1 MQHDRFHR
9 LVPLTGIAAGLLLA
23 VGIALT
29 IGEPSG
35 DHPSA
40 QSVAGWY
47 GDHQNVEVLA
57 SLVLAPLVSLLL
69 LFYTAGLR
77 AVLRSGEAGEST
89 WSTVVGGATPLV
101 AFSLLLM
108 SATDLAI
115 SVAADHGETDVART
129 IYMVNQFSWLP
140 WAAPTAAMLLA
151 TGIGGLRT
159 AALGKPLAW
168 ISIVLGVVCVSPG
181 GMFVFLALPLW
192 LIATGTV
199 LYRRAGAPAP
209 LAVAVPALS

>member
-35 DHPSA
+35 DNPSA

-47 GDHQNVEVLA
+47 GDHRTVEVVA

-69 LFYTAGLR
+69 FFYTAGLR

-89 WSTVVGGATPLV
+89 WSTVVGATTPLV

-108 SATDLAI
+108 SATDLAV
-115 SVAADHGETDVART
+115 STAADNGEPALART
-129 IYMVNQFSWLP
+129 IYMVSQFSWLP

-159 AALGKPLAW
+159 VALGKPLAW
-168 ISIVLGVVCVSPG
+168 ISIVLGLICVSPG
-181 GMFVFLALPLW
+181 GMVVFLALPLW
-192 LIATGTV
+192 LIATGVV
-199 LYRRAGAPAP
+199 LYRRASVAAPAP
-209 LAVAVPALS
+209 VAVPALS

>member
-1 MQHDRFHR
+1 
-9 LVPLTGIAAGLLLA
+9 VPLTGIAAGLLLA

-35 DHPSA
+35 DHPSV

-57 SLVLAPLVSLLL
+57 SMVLAPLASLLL
-69 LFYTAGLR
+69 FFFTAGLR

-89 WSTVVGGATPLV
+89 WSTVVGAATPLV
-101 AFSLLLM
+101 AFALLLM
-108 SATDLAI
+108 SAIDLAI
-115 SVAADHGETDVART
+115 TVAADHGEPELART
-129 IYMVNQFSWLP
+129 IYMVGQFSWLP

-159 AALGKPLAW
+159 VALGRPLAW
-168 ISIVLGVVCVSPG
+168 ISIVLGVVCVTPG
-181 GMFVFLALPLW
+181 GMFVFLALPVW
-192 LIATGTV
+192 LIATGAV
-199 LYRRAGAPAP
+199 LYRRASVAAPRA
-209 LAVAVPALS
+209 AAVPALS